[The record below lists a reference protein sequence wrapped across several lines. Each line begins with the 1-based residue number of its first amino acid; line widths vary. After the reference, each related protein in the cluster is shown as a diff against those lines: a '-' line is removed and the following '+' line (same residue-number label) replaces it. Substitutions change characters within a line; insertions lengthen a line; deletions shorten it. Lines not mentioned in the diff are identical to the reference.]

1 MANECCECDIDA
13 TLQNYDETF
22 SFEDNIRS
30 AIMKEVQSISIDI
43 MQRNVEKAI
52 NHYGINPV
60 NTILAMS
67 GGFALNCPANSFIL
81 RNNHFKGFVA
91 PPCVNDSGQSL
102 GMALYHF
109 YSKEKK
115 RLSFSLKNAY
125 HGTAYNEKKA
135 LELYK
140 PWIDSVQDY
149 NVEKVVD
156 DVMKDA
162 IVWFD
167 GCSEIGPR
175 ALGHRRLFASK
186 RAGLTEVP
194 ALVVE
199 MDRDNAAIALVD
211 SNLHRDNISPSE
223 KAFAYKLK
231 MEAMSR
237 QGYRSDL
244 TSGQVVPKSDDNRTS
259 AEIGEAYGESYK
271 TVQRYIRLTCLHPKL
286 LEYVDEGRIA
296 FTPAVE
302 LSYLNDIE
310 QQDLIQTIESEDCTP
325 SLSQAVRMKKLS
337 QQGRLDDDKI
347 GEIMAEEKANQKERI
362 KIPTERVRKY
372 FPKSFSNSQIEDAIV
387 KMCEAQYRKK
397 QGPER

>member
-1 MANECCECDIDA
+1 MKNMQKLDVTKLKEFENHPYKVKHD
-13 TLQNYDETF
+13 DE
-22 SFEDNIRS
+22 
-30 AIMKEVQSISIDI
+30 M
-43 MQRNVEKAI
+43 
-52 NHYGINPV
+52 
-60 NTILAMS
+60 
-67 GGFALNCPANSFIL
+67 
-81 RNNHFKGFVA
+81 
-91 PPCVNDSGQSL
+91 
-102 GMALYHF
+102 
-109 YSKEKK
+109 
-115 RLSFSLKNAY
+115 
-125 HGTAYNEKKA
+125 
-135 LELYK
+135 ELL
-140 PWIDSVQDY
+140 IDSIKEHGILSPIIARPLENGEY
-149 NVEKVVD
+149 
-156 DVMKDA
+156 
-162 IVWFD
+162 
-167 GCSEIGPR
+167 EIIS
-175 ALGHRRLFASK
+175 GHRRLFASK

-271 TVQRYIRLTCLHPKL
+271 TVQRYIRLTYLHPKL

-337 QQGRLDDDKI
+337 QQGLLDDDKI
-347 GEIMAEEKANQKERI
+347 LEIMSEEKANQKERI
-362 KIPTERVRKY
+362 KIPTERVRKF
-372 FPKSFSNSQIEDAIV
+372 FPESYTKTQIEDAIV
-387 KMCEAQYRKK
+387 KLCEDHYKRRQK
-397 QGPER
+397 QQER

>member
-1 MANECCECDIDA
+1 MKNMQKLDVTKLKEFENHPYKVKHD
-13 TLQNYDETF
+13 DEMEMLIE
-22 SFEDNIRS
+22 SI
-30 AIMKEVQSISIDI
+30 KEHGILSPIIARPLENGEYEIIS
-43 MQRNVEKAI
+43 
-52 NHYGINPV
+52 
-60 NTILAMS
+60 
-67 GGFALNCPANSFIL
+67 
-81 RNNHFKGFVA
+81 
-91 PPCVNDSGQSL
+91 
-102 GMALYHF
+102 
-109 YSKEKK
+109 
-115 RLSFSLKNAY
+115 
-125 HGTAYNEKKA
+125 
-135 LELYK
+135 
-140 PWIDSVQDY
+140 
-149 NVEKVVD
+149 
-156 DVMKDA
+156 
-162 IVWFD
+162 
-167 GCSEIGPR
+167 
-175 ALGHRRLFASK
+175 GHRRLFASK

-237 QGYRSDL
+237 QGHRSDL
-244 TSGQVVPKSDDNRTS
+244 TSGQLVPKSDDNRTS

-271 TVQRYIRLTCLHPKL
+271 TVQRYIRLTNLHPKL

-337 QQGRLDDDKI
+337 QQGLLDDDKI
-347 GEIMAEEKANQKERI
+347 LEIMSEEKANQKERI
-362 KIPTERVRKY
+362 KIPTEKLRKY
-372 FPKSFSNSQIEDAIV
+372 FPRDFSASQIEDAII

-397 QGPER
+397 QQQKER

>member
-1 MANECCECDIDA
+1 MKNMQKLDVTKLKEFENHPYKVKHD
-13 TLQNYDETF
+13 DEMEMLIE
-22 SFEDNIRS
+22 SI
-30 AIMKEVQSISIDI
+30 KEHGILSPIIARPLENGEYEIIS
-43 MQRNVEKAI
+43 
-52 NHYGINPV
+52 
-60 NTILAMS
+60 
-67 GGFALNCPANSFIL
+67 
-81 RNNHFKGFVA
+81 
-91 PPCVNDSGQSL
+91 
-102 GMALYHF
+102 
-109 YSKEKK
+109 
-115 RLSFSLKNAY
+115 
-125 HGTAYNEKKA
+125 
-135 LELYK
+135 
-140 PWIDSVQDY
+140 
-149 NVEKVVD
+149 
-156 DVMKDA
+156 
-162 IVWFD
+162 
-167 GCSEIGPR
+167 
-175 ALGHRRLFASK
+175 GHRRLFASK

-194 ALVVE
+194 ALIVE

-271 TVQRYIRLTCLHPKL
+271 TVQRYIRLTYLHPKL

-337 QQGRLDDDKI
+337 QQGLLDDDKI
-347 GEIMAEEKANQKERI
+347 LEIMSEEKANQKERV
-362 KIPTERVRKY
+362 KIPTEKLRKY
-372 FPKSFSNSQIEDAIV
+372 FPRDFSTAQIEDAII

-397 QGPER
+397 QQQKER

>member
-1 MANECCECDIDA
+1 MKNMQKLAVTKLKEFENHPYKVKHD
-13 TLQNYDETF
+13 DEMEMLIE
-22 SFEDNIRS
+22 SI
-30 AIMKEVQSISIDI
+30 KEHGILSPIIARPLENDEYEIIS
-43 MQRNVEKAI
+43 
-52 NHYGINPV
+52 
-60 NTILAMS
+60 
-67 GGFALNCPANSFIL
+67 
-81 RNNHFKGFVA
+81 
-91 PPCVNDSGQSL
+91 
-102 GMALYHF
+102 
-109 YSKEKK
+109 
-115 RLSFSLKNAY
+115 
-125 HGTAYNEKKA
+125 
-135 LELYK
+135 
-140 PWIDSVQDY
+140 
-149 NVEKVVD
+149 
-156 DVMKDA
+156 
-162 IVWFD
+162 
-167 GCSEIGPR
+167 
-175 ALGHRRLFASK
+175 GHRRLFASK

-271 TVQRYIRLTCLHPKL
+271 TVQRYIRLTYLHPKL

-337 QQGRLDDDKI
+337 QQGLLDDDKI
-347 GEIMAEEKANQKERI
+347 LEIMSEEKAIQKERI
-362 KIPTERVRKY
+362 KIPTEKLR
-372 FPKSFSNSQIEDAIV
+372 KSFPRDFSASQIEDAII
-387 KMCEAQYRKK
+387 KMCEAQYRNK
-397 QGPER
+397 QQQKER